1 MTYTEACSSRKS
13 QTGKKNKNKKR
24 MNDWRSF
31 AQHPARQKKAVF
43 WETKATMSQK
53 GRNIF

>member
-1 MTYTEACSSRKS
+1 
-13 QTGKKNKNKKR
+13 

-31 AQHPARQKKAVF
+31 AQHPARQKKAAF